1 MSKAYLAY
9 HRDSTSQEACAA
21 ARRFADECLVRDGS
35 LFTSSRPV
43 WTAETITDFHRRV
56 VEQGDFSNDTFLN
69 KLDRQLAGAD
79 SATIQL
85 AAEVLYV
92 NFLAA
97 TDTGVTAKRSA
108 IDRVLSGLAEQIEIP
123 DDLGSAL
130 AHGIARI
137 GQARMYQ
144 WHQIGFLILLALD
157 LKRRPESERAALL
170 SDPWRFKDLLAS
182 IEAPSAQTQQQA
194 LLHLIFPETFEPIV
208 SVAHKARIVDHFSDY
223 ISTDTTDL
231 DRQLDDIR
239 QKLSETYGSGFGFYD
254 DDVRSK
260 WQADAR
266 APDPWDEFIH
276 WAKHFRDWDGFDAA
290 ERDYKLRGAETIC
303 VAKEMLLRG
312 DDWTPSFRR
321 AFRSGRHNLVDRRST
336 ARLLEWISAEE
347 EASLKALTDLWTTTD
362 LEMAVRGFLNALP
375 MQISG
380 RGMQLEILSFLMMA
394 TDPTN
399 YPVLKVSQVDNG
411 YRLTEYGTPPDD
423 HVNLYLEALGF
434 LDQIIIEAKSR
445 GLQLRDR
452 LDAQCV
458 LRAILSWNH
467 EADAAK
473 NWSRRDRD
481 QLRRYRR
488 FHKLDEGDDSEVEPF
503 IVEPPIPLDPFA
515 TLADELLLP
524 VDFLQRIS
532 ALLAD
537 KRQVIFY
544 GPPGTGKTFVARQ
557 LAETIAGDSSR
568 VALVQFHPSYAYEDF
583 VQGYRPAASG
593 GFELRDGPLVRIADA
608 ARNDPD
614 QTYVLLI
621 DEINRGN
628 IAKVFGELYFL
639 LEYRDHKLN
648 LQYSDEP
655 FALPKNLHIIGTM
668 NTADRSIALIDAAL
682 RRRFYFV
689 PFMPSEAPI
698 DGLLRRWL
706 IRHKSEMQYVADYVD
721 HANEM
726 LDNRDSAIGPSYF
739 MKANLDEDWLA
750 MIWDHAILPYVA
762 EHFFGQE
769 ERVDQF
775 RLASIMQQ
783 IAGTEADDEAVD
795 ADGIQD

>member
-1 MSKAYLAY
+1 MKDGLSHQRTYHVCVDCPLNEPQMELCLMSKQ
-9 HRDSTSQEACAA
+9 S
-21 ARRFADECLVRDGS
+21 AD
-35 LFTSSRPV
+35 
-43 WTAETITDFHRRV
+43 
-56 VEQGDFSNDTFLN
+56 
-69 KLDRQLAGAD
+69 
-79 SATIQL
+79 
-85 AAEVLYV
+85 
-92 NFLAA
+92 
-97 TDTGVTAKRSA
+97 
-108 IDRVLSGLAEQIEIP
+108 
-123 DDLGSAL
+123 
-130 AHGIARI
+130 
-137 GQARMYQ
+137 
-144 WHQIGFLILLALD
+144 
-157 LKRRPESERAALL
+157 
-170 SDPWRFKDLLAS
+170 
-182 IEAPSAQTQQQA
+182 AQQ
-194 LLHLIFPETFEPIV
+194 
-208 SVAHKARIVDHFSDY
+208 
-223 ISTDTTDL
+223 
-231 DRQLDDIR
+231 
-239 QKLSETYGSGFGFYD
+239 GSGTRTPVTD
-254 DDVRSK
+254 IVQPLTTVDRT
-260 WQADAR
+260 ADKA
-266 APDPWDEFIH
+266 WDEFIY
-276 WAKHFRDWDGFDAA
+276 WARRLYEWDGFDGE
-290 ERDYKLRGAETIC
+290 ERDYKLEAADLIAA
-303 VAKEMLLRG
+303 AKDALVDE
-312 DDWTPSFRR
+312 DDWLTPLQR
-321 AFRSGRHNLVDRRST
+321 AFKSSKHNLVHWRVYGPFLTWAESDQLA
-336 ARLLEWISAEE
+336 AR
-347 EASLKALTDLWTTTD
+347 EALFDLWTADDTEETFDAFLTTISA
-362 LEMAVRGFLNALP
+362 AVGGQGQRTA
-375 MQISG
+375 
-380 RGMQLEILSFLMMA
+380 ILSFLMMA
-394 TDPTN
+394 VDPYT
-399 YPVLKVSQVDNG
+399 YPPYRVKLLESG
-411 YRLTEYGTPPDD
+411 YALTKYAPPPDGQMSAY
-423 HVNLYLEALGF
+423 HHALGF
-434 LDQIIIEAKSR
+434 FDTILTQAAKR
-445 GLQLRDR
+445 GLHLRDR
-452 LDAQCV
+452 LDAQG
-458 LRAILSWNH
+458 LLWAIINWETGADSWD
-467 EADAAK
+467 EQ
-473 NWSRRDRD
+473 D
-481 QLRRYRR
+481 QAEFERYRR
-488 FHKLDEGDDSEVEPF
+488 KNSLKITRDPNPDPHPGPDPDP
-503 IVEPPIPLDPFA
+503 IIPPPPSPPSLGV
-515 TLADELLLP
+515 LADELLLP

-639 LEYRDHKLN
+639 LEYRDNTLN

-655 FALPKNLHIIGTM
+655 FALPKNLYIIGTM

-726 LDNRDSAIGPSYF
+726 LDNRDSAIGPSHF

>member
-1 MSKAYLAY
+1 MSKQ
-9 HRDSTSQEACAA
+9 S
-21 ARRFADECLVRDGS
+21 AD
-35 LFTSSRPV
+35 
-43 WTAETITDFHRRV
+43 
-56 VEQGDFSNDTFLN
+56 
-69 KLDRQLAGAD
+69 
-79 SATIQL
+79 
-85 AAEVLYV
+85 
-92 NFLAA
+92 
-97 TDTGVTAKRSA
+97 
-108 IDRVLSGLAEQIEIP
+108 
-123 DDLGSAL
+123 
-130 AHGIARI
+130 
-137 GQARMYQ
+137 
-144 WHQIGFLILLALD
+144 
-157 LKRRPESERAALL
+157 
-170 SDPWRFKDLLAS
+170 
-182 IEAPSAQTQQQA
+182 AQQ
-194 LLHLIFPETFEPIV
+194 
-208 SVAHKARIVDHFSDY
+208 
-223 ISTDTTDL
+223 
-231 DRQLDDIR
+231 
-239 QKLSETYGSGFGFYD
+239 GSGTRTPVTD
-254 DDVRSK
+254 IVQPLTTVDRT
-260 WQADAR
+260 ADKA
-266 APDPWDEFIH
+266 WDEFIY
-276 WAKHFRDWDGFDAA
+276 WARRLYEWDGFDGE
-290 ERDYKLRGAETIC
+290 ERDYKLEAADLIAA
-303 VAKEMLLRG
+303 AKDALVDE
-312 DDWTPSFRR
+312 DDWLTPLQR
-321 AFRSGRHNLVDRRST
+321 AFKSSKHNLVHWRVYGPFLTWAESDQLA
-336 ARLLEWISAEE
+336 AR
-347 EASLKALTDLWTTTD
+347 EALFDLWTADDTEETFDAFLTTISA
-362 LEMAVRGFLNALP
+362 AVGGQGQRTA
-375 MQISG
+375 
-380 RGMQLEILSFLMMA
+380 ILSFLMMA
-394 TDPTN
+394 VDPYT
-399 YPVLKVSQVDNG
+399 YPPYRVKLLESG
-411 YRLTEYGTPPDD
+411 YALTKYAPPPDGQMSAY
-423 HVNLYLEALGF
+423 HHALGF
-434 LDQIIIEAKSR
+434 FDTILTQAAKR
-445 GLQLRDR
+445 GLHLRDR
-452 LDAQCV
+452 LDAQG
-458 LRAILSWNH
+458 LLWAIINWETGADSWD
-467 EADAAK
+467 EQ
-473 NWSRRDRD
+473 D
-481 QLRRYRR
+481 QAEFERYRR
-488 FHKLDEGDDSEVEPF
+488 KNSLKITRDPNPDPHPGPDPDP
-503 IVEPPIPLDPFA
+503 IIPPPPSPPSLGV
-515 TLADELLLP
+515 LADELLLP

-639 LEYRDHKLN
+639 LEYRDNTLN

-655 FALPKNLHIIGTM
+655 FALPKNLYIIGTM

-726 LDNRDSAIGPSYF
+726 LDNRDSAIGPSHF